1 MDIQKILSEG
11 ITLQTS
17 GTTGFPKQIFQS
29 PEKLRAS
36 NISAI
41 DSQQLTYKSTIYTV
55 CKMAHAGGMLAQTV
69 PAMSIGCDVLIEDF
83 SAYRWVKKISRFTH
97 SHLTPKHCRAVMGTK
112 GWQTLDLNG
121 VWITCGSDIVDWYII
136 NAFVRKG
143 ATFMTNWG
151 MTEIGPC
158 AINTVFDSIDKVE
171 EYRSKI
177 VHGIDGQISYPL
189 LGDRFYCDY
198 RIANGELV
206 VKGDIC
212 VYDDWFYTG
221 DLVEESKGGL
231 FYRGRK

>member
-83 SAYRWVKKISRFTH
+83 SAYRWVKKISSFTH

-112 GWQTLDLNG
+112 GWQTLDYL
-121 VWITCGSDIVDWYII
+121 WK
-136 NAFVRKG
+136 R
-143 ATFMTNWG
+143 
-151 MTEIGPC
+151 
-158 AINTVFDSIDKVE
+158 
-171 EYRSKI
+171 
-177 VHGIDGQISYPL
+177 
-189 LGDRFYCDY
+189 YC
-198 RIANGELV
+198 RLV
-206 VKGDIC
+206 YYKC
-212 VYDDWFYTG
+212 FC
-221 DLVEESKGGL
+221 
-231 FYRGRK
+231 